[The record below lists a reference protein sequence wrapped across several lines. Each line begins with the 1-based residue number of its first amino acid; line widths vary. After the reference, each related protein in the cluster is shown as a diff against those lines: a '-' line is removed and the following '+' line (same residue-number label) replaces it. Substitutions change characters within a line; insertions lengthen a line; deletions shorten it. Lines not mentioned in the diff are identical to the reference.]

1 MSKPVAEMSLLKAD
15 QLCMQAGMG
24 RARRDVMRNIAILC
38 AVATLSACSSQPGGR
53 LVWLDKP
60 QDCEIVPNDD
70 YIRKSC
76 NLLYKLDN
84 ISF

>member
-1 MSKPVAEMSLLKAD
+1 
-15 QLCMQAGMG
+15 
-24 RARRDVMRNIAILC
+24 MRNIAILC

-70 YIRKSC
+70 SIRKSC
-76 NLLYKLDN
+76 NLMYKLDN